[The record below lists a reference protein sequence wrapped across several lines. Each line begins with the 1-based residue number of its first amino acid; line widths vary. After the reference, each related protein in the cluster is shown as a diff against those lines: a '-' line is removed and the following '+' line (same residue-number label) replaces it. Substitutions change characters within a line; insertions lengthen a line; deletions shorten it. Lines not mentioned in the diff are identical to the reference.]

1 MPRKSYYEANKEKCK
16 AAARAWHLAN
26 PEKVNETK
34 LKHRDKKAELEGR
47 TVHTG
52 RRSRVRR
59 PRPPRPEPSSGLTP
73 VAIELVRRVSA
84 RLGPSREGSDSPN
97 PEGRSFRR
105 EGSGYLIDDD
115 ERVMTLDEHGN
126 LIPYIEGD
134 EILNAEN
141 EAMGAG
147 RRSLMDQHAEDQ
159 RRYYEEHIE
168 CERERSRIYGATH
181 PEIRQNRRRNSID
194 DLKYN
199 TGTRRTLLRQRRI
212 RVIMHYSG
220 DRFGCVICG
229 EATERLLTIDYID
242 TNRDSKTR
250 YSSDELY
257 RRLEKDGYPD
267 GYRTICKACQ
277 HNIRKLNT
285 TKMKVER
292 LDVLSGIDR
301 TRRTN
306 F

>member
-16 AAARAWHLAN
+16 AASRVWHLAN
-26 PEKVNETK
+26 SEKVNEIK
-34 LKHRDKKAELEGR
+34 RRCRDKKAELEGR
-47 TVHTG
+47 TLQSG

-59 PRPPRPEPSSGLTP
+59 PRPPRPELSEGLTP
-73 VAIELVRRVSA
+73 AAIELVERAATRI
-84 RLGPSREGSDSPN
+84 GPSREGSDSPN

-105 EGSGYLIDDD
+105 EGSGYLIDND

-147 RRSLMDQHAEDQ
+147 RRGLMDQHAEDQ

-168 CERERSRIYGATH
+168 YERDRLRIYGATH

-229 EATERLLTIDYID
+229 EATERLLTIDYTD
-242 TNRDSKTR
+242 TSRDRKTR
-250 YSSDELY
+250 YSGDELY

-277 HNIRKLNT
+277 RNIRKLDAA
-285 TKMKVER
+285 KMEVEK
-292 LDVLSGIDR
+292 LNVLSGIDR